1 MLPWFPVTYLPRP
14 DAERTAQDVDEIY
27 ALTTEALQR
36 AATPAERVRAFRTGL
51 LRAYEAG
58 VDAQRELERDYEHDR
73 PTPVPAPPAAAAD
86 DPGTLPP
93 GPKPTRAPGGVWK
106 GGKKR

>member
-1 MLPWFPVTYLPRP
+1 MLPWFPVAYLPRP

-27 ALTTEALQR
+27 TLTAEALQR
-36 AATPAERVRAFRTGL
+36 ASTPAERVRAFRVGL

-73 PTPVPAPPAAAAD
+73 PTPVPPPPDAPVAPA

-93 GPKPTRAPGGVWK
+93 GPRPTAGLWK
-106 GGKKR
+106 GPKKR